1 METRSVS
8 DFSVFCPVCGIE
20 QNLYDIAEGR
30 CMICGTDLTAEKK
43 KLMKVLLAQDI
54 FFDCDENGRIIVPE
68 SVVKPEAP
76 AANPEDPA
84 VKTEDP
90 AAIHFIGQFSEI
102 EYYKHKV
109 IQIPDEG
116 KLIVQVYFHFK
127 NLAGKPKC
135 FLDCSQMQIFQ
146 YGMSKDFCPSFADT
160 ESRNAGI
167 VILPGYSLDVAMGF
181 EIQDYS
187 DVLLRYVPWDEDF
200 DLEFT
205 QTLHLE
211 KSETSDGFEMAFLE
225 NKLVDF
231 LRDIIHE
238 KLLQDNNY
246 VRLMRQFERKRT
258 EKSEE
263 QGLDAALMVFFLNWM
278 HDHLTEKELQAAV
291 DRREKQKQEMEEP
304 LEIVIDL
311 ADLGYGEN
319 EDYAEHVPDDD
330 DDWDSEDDDWDPDDG
345 DDWEIED
352 LDDLEEESEFYE
364 PPVDYE
370 DEDAIALDM
379 EEAIDDAIM
388 SHGGNPFDWDTR
400 SDFLDDP
407 LGFGDDDF

>member
-1 METRSVS
+1 METKSVS

-30 CMICGTDLTAEKK
+30 CMICGTDLTSEKK

-54 FFDCDENGRIIVPE
+54 FFDCDENGHIIVPE
-68 SVVKPEAP
+68 SVVNPETP
-76 AANPEDPA
+76 AVNPEDPA
-84 VKTEDP
+84 VKHEDP
-90 AAIHFIGQFSEI
+90 AVIHFKGQFSEI

-116 KLIVQVYFHFK
+116 KLILQVYFHFK

-135 FLDCSQMQIFQ
+135 FLDCSQMQLFQ
-146 YGMSKDFCPSFADT
+146 HGMSKDFYPSSTDT
-160 ESRNAGI
+160 ESCNAGI
-167 VILPGYSLDVAMGF
+167 VILPGYSLDVAKGF

-246 VRLMRQFERKRT
+246 VRLMRQFERKHT
-258 EKSEE
+258 EKSDE

-278 HDHLTEKELQAAV
+278 HDHLTEKELQATV
-291 DRREKQKQEMEEP
+291 DRREKQEQEMEGP

-311 ADLGYGEN
+311 ADLGYGDN
-319 EDYAEHVPDDD
+319 EDYAEHVPDDGD
-330 DDWDSEDDDWDPDDG
+330 DDWDSDDG
-345 DDWEIED
+345 GDWEIED
-352 LDDLEEESEFYE
+352 PDDLEEELKFYE

-388 SHGGNPFDWDTR
+388 FHGGNPFDWDTR

>member
-1 METRSVS
+1 
-8 DFSVFCPVCGIE
+8 
-20 QNLYDIAEGR
+20 
-30 CMICGTDLTAEKK
+30 MICGADLTAEKK

-54 FFDCDENGRIIVPE
+54 FFDCDENGHIIVPE

-76 AANPEDPA
+76 AANPEDLA
-84 VKTEDP
+84 VNPEDP
-90 AAIHFIGQFSEI
+90 AVLHFKGQFSEI

-135 FLDCSQMQIFQ
+135 FLDCSQMQLFQ
-146 YGMSKDFCPSFADT
+146 HGMSKDFYPSSTDT
-160 ESRNAGI
+160 ESLNAGI
-167 VILPGYSLDVAMGF
+167 VILPGYSLDVAKGF

-205 QTLHLE
+205 QTLRLE
-211 KSETSDGFEMAFLE
+211 KGETSDGFDMAFLE

-246 VRLMRQFERKRT
+246 VRLMRQFERKHT
-258 EKSEE
+258 EKSDE

-278 HDHLTEKELQAAV
+278 HDHLTEEELQAAA
-291 DRREKQKQEMEEP
+291 DRRKKQEQEMEGP

-311 ADLGYGEN
+311 ADLGYGDN
-319 EDYAEHVPDDD
+319 EDYADHVSDGD
-330 DDWDSEDDDWDPDDG
+330 DDWDSDDDDWASDDG
-345 DDWEIED
+345 GDWEIED
-352 LDDLEEESEFYE
+352 LDDVEEESEFYE

-388 SHGGNPFDWDTR
+388 FHGGNPFDWDTR

-407 LGFGDDDF
+407 LGFGDDDDF

>member
-1 METRSVS
+1 METKSVS

-20 QNLYDIAEGR
+20 ENLYDIAEGR

-54 FFDCDENGRIIVPE
+54 FFDCDENGHIVVPE
-68 SVVKPEAP
+68 SVVKTGTP
-76 AANPEDPA
+76 AAKPEDLAVKPEDSAVKSEDPA
-84 VKTEDP
+84 VL
-90 AAIHFIGQFSEI
+90 HFKGQFSEI

-135 FLDCSQMQIFQ
+135 FLDCSQMQLFQ
-146 YGMSKDFCPSFADT
+146 HGMSKDFYPSSTDT
-160 ESRNAGI
+160 ESCNAEI
-167 VILPGYSLDVAMGF
+167 VILPGYSLDVAKGF

-211 KSETSDGFEMAFLE
+211 KGETSDGFEMAFLE

-231 LRDIIHE
+231 LRDIIHA

-258 EKSEE
+258 EKSDE

-291 DRREKQKQEMEEP
+291 DRREKQEQEMEGP

-311 ADLGYGEN
+311 ADLGYGDN
-319 EDYAEHVPDDD
+319 EDYADYVPDSD
-330 DDWDSEDDDWDPDDG
+330 DDWDSDDDGWDP
-345 DDWEIED
+345 
-352 LDDLEEESEFYE
+352 DDLEEESEFYE
-364 PPVDYE
+364 PSVDYE

-388 SHGGNPFDWDTR
+388 FHGGDPFDWDTR

-407 LGFGDDDF
+407 LGFGDDDDF

>member
-68 SVVKPEAP
+68 SVVRPEAP

-84 VKTEDP
+84 VKHEDP
-90 AAIHFIGQFSEI
+90 AVIHFKGQFSEI

-135 FLDCSQMQIFQ
+135 FLDCSQMQLFQ
-146 YGMSKDFCPSFADT
+146 HGMSKDFYPGSTDT
-160 ESRNAGI
+160 ESLNAGI
-167 VILPGYSLDVAMGF
+167 VILPGYSLDVAKGF

-246 VRLMRQFERKRT
+246 VRLMRQFERKHT
-258 EKSEE
+258 KKSDE
-263 QGLDAALMVFFLNWM
+263 QGMDAALMVFFLNWM

-291 DRREKQKQEMEEP
+291 DRREKQEQEMEGP

-311 ADLGYGEN
+311 ADLGYGDS
-319 EDYAEHVPDDD
+319 EDYAEHV
-330 DDWDSEDDDWDPDDG
+330 PDDG

-352 LDDLEEESEFYE
+352 PDDVEELEFYE

-388 SHGGNPFDWDTR
+388 FHGGNPFDWDTR

-407 LGFGDDDF
+407 LSFGDDDF

>member
-1 METRSVS
+1 MEIKSVS

-54 FFDCDENGRIIVPE
+54 FFDCDENGHIIVPE
-68 SVVKPEAP
+68 SVVKTEAL
-76 AANPEDPA
+76 AANPENPA
-84 VKTEDP
+84 VKHEAP
-90 AAIHFIGQFSEI
+90 AAIHFKGQFSEI

-135 FLDCSQMQIFQ
+135 FLDCSQMQLFQ
-146 YGMSKDFCPSFADT
+146 HGMSKDFYPGSTDT
-160 ESRNAGI
+160 ESLNAGI
-167 VILPGYSLDVAMGF
+167 VILPGYSLDVAKGF

-246 VRLMRQFERKRT
+246 MRLMRQFERKHT
-258 EKSEE
+258 EKSDE

-291 DRREKQKQEMEEP
+291 DRRKKQEQEMEGP

-311 ADLGYGEN
+311 ADLGYGDN
-319 EDYAEHVPDDD
+319 EDYAEHVPDD
-330 DDWDSEDDDWDPDDG
+330 G
-345 DDWEIED
+345 GDWEIED
-352 LDDLEEESEFYE
+352 PDDLEEESKFYE
-364 PPVDYE
+364 PPVDNE

-388 SHGGNPFDWDTR
+388 FHGGNPFDWDTR

>member
-1 METRSVS
+1 METKSVS

-54 FFDCDENGRIIVPE
+54 FFDCDENGHIIVPK

-76 AANPEDPA
+76 AANPEDQA
-84 VKTEDP
+84 VKHEDP
-90 AAIHFIGQFSEI
+90 AVIHFKGQFSEI

-135 FLDCSQMQIFQ
+135 FLDCSQMQLFQ
-146 YGMSKDFCPSFADT
+146 HGMSKDFYPDSTDT
-160 ESRNAGI
+160 ESLNAGI
-167 VILPGYSLDVAMGF
+167 VILPGYSLDVAKGF

-211 KSETSDGFEMAFLE
+211 KSETSDGFEMEFLE

-246 VRLMRQFERKRT
+246 VRLMRQFERKHT
-258 EKSEE
+258 EKSDE

-291 DRREKQKQEMEEP
+291 DRREKQEQEMEGS

-311 ADLGYGEN
+311 ADLGYGDN
-319 EDYAEHVPDDD
+319 EDYADHV
-330 DDWDSEDDDWDPDDG
+330 SDG
-345 DDWEIED
+345 GDWEIED
-352 LDDLEEESEFYE
+352 PDDVEEESKFYE

-388 SHGGNPFDWDTR
+388 FHGGNPFDWDTR

-407 LGFGDDDF
+407 LGFGDDDDF

>member
-43 KLMKVLLAQDI
+43 NLIKVLLAQDI

-68 SVVKPEAP
+68 SVVKTETP
-76 AANPEDPA
+76 AANPEDLA
-84 VKTEDP
+84 VNPEAP
-90 AAIHFIGQFSEI
+90 AAIHFKGQFSEI

-135 FLDCSQMQIFQ
+135 FLDCSQMQLFQ
-146 YGMSKDFCPSFADT
+146 HGMSKDFYPGSTDT
-160 ESRNAGI
+160 ESLNAGI
-167 VILPGYSLDVAMGF
+167 VILPGYSLDVAKGF

-211 KSETSDGFEMAFLE
+211 KSETFDGFEMAFLE

-246 VRLMRQFERKRT
+246 VRLMRQFERKHT
-258 EKSEE
+258 EKSDE

-291 DRREKQKQEMEEP
+291 DRRKKQEQEMEGP

-311 ADLGYGEN
+311 ADLGYGDN
-319 EDYAEHVPDDD
+319 EDYAEHVPDD
-330 DDWDSEDDDWDPDDG
+330 G

-352 LDDLEEESEFYE
+352 PDDLEEESKFYE
-364 PPVDYE
+364 PPVDNE

-388 SHGGNPFDWDTR
+388 FHGGNPFDWDTR